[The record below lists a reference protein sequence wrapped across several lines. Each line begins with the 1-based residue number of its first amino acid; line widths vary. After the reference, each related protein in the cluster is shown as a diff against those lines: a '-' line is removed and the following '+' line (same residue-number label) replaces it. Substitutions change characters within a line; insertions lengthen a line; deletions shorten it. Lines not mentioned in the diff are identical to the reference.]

1 MDFERISELYR
12 YHAWANRR
20 ILDAA
25 AALTPQQFIVTI
37 PSSFPSVRD
46 TLVHVLWSEWIW
58 LQRWKGSSPRTVF
71 DPYDFPDAT
80 ALSARWAEHQAEQA
94 AFTGALTAD
103 LLARLVRYVNT
114 RGETWEYE
122 LWKQMLHVVNHSS
135 YHRGQVITMLRQLGA
150 PPPTTDFLVYYDEI
164 GV

>member
-1 MDFERISELYR
+1 MDVERITELYR

-20 ILDAA
+20 ILDAVS
-25 AALTPQQFIVTI
+25 ALTPEQFVVTI

-58 LQRWKGSSPRTVF
+58 LQRWQGSSPRMVF
-71 DPYDFPDAT
+71 EPRDFPEAA
-80 ALSARWAEHQAEQA
+80 ALSARWAEHQAEQT
-94 AFTGALTAD
+94 AFVGALTAD
-103 LLARLVRYVNT
+103 LLARAVRYVNT

-150 PPPTTDFLVYYDEI
+150 PPPTTDFLVFYDEL
-164 GV
+164 GA